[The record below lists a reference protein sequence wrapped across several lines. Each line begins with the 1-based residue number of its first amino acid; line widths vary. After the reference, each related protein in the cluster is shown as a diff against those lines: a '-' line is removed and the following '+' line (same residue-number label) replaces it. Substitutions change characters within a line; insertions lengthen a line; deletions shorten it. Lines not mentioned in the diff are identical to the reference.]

1 MKRILS
7 IVITIFIITNLFGTV
22 MTASAVENEFSQK
35 QYNITNTETY
45 DINTGSET
53 DTYIDIN
60 EGVSLYPIL
69 EKRNYMETEQI
80 SVRFVLTMSLIG
92 IESSFEAVGF
102 TVLNDVLIVFDE
114 ASGCQIINV
123 VLKHD
128 GYTVAPYFS
137 LNVVTITGSEVSAEL
152 FGCVSD
158 NGLFIS
164 DSSYDA
170 AKEASYYYLVETDLI
185 TMAEFNELLRL
196 EYSQKGVEYSDNI
209 IDNNMVSEASLGEGE
224 NASTNANVAGETTVF
239 GTLGWNDDN
248 NVWHPMQYNKVE
260 VWDDRSGEKLGT
272 VYTNTTGNYSFAFL
286 DSSTYRNIYIKVY
299 PGGENSIVK
308 TGYGGDYVYTSQ
320 TRLNVTPGSGVSIGW
335 EIDMTSDLGRAF
347 QISQA
352 INVATKYV
360 KQMNGSYIAPLTV
373 KYPHVESSN
382 SCFYRSSNDTI
393 YVLGSSSS
401 TSGLKSYASWDVVMH
416 EYGHHV
422 QAEFGITRNPGGS
435 HTLKDNLADMNNSK
449 DIGVRLAWGE
459 AYASVFGGM
468 AQAYYASSLQNIST
482 VGDSAY
488 SSYNGASLD
497 YETPNVRLGEACE
510 GSVIGVLWDIY
521 DTASETYDDISFSH
535 SAYWDMITNCNSEN
549 LSEFCNYFV
558 NKYSIEYAFSLG
570 KLLSYYKM
578 AATDLSANVSSTSI
592 SLFWTANGTTT
603 SLPNDRFDLLFFDE
617 DNSEI
622 LSVNNITST
631 SYTLSDAERNTV
643 LRNGDATFKVI
654 VVSYQT
660 SSPTTGGYYSEVL
673 SISKPHNPHSYG
685 PYLYYNNYSHISY
698 CSCGTYV
705 TEGHYIRQE
714 DIVDNRYAKCL
725 GCHVQLDLFEDSA
738 NIIMS
743 TITQVSVNGSY
754 ILPSG
759 IVVLV
764 DEDIQAYLDGTLVFY
779 HPDNIPATQ

>member
-7 IVITIFIITNLFGTV
+7 IVITILIISNLFGTV
-22 MTASAVENEFSQK
+22 MVASAVETEFSQG
-35 QYNITNTETY
+35 QYYDYNIISTEPY
-45 DINTGSET
+45 EINIDSEA
-53 DTYIDIN
+53 DAYIDIN
-60 EGVSLYPIL
+60 DGDPLYPIL

-80 SVRFVLTMSLIG
+80 SVRFVLIASYTG
-92 IESSFEAVGF
+92 IESSFETVGF
-102 TVLNDVLIVFDE
+102 TVLNDVLIDFDE
-114 ASGCQIINV
+114 TTGCQIIDV

-137 LNVVTITGSEVSAEL
+137 LNIVTITGSEVSAEL

-170 AKEASYYYLVETDLI
+170 AKEASYYYLVEMDLI

-196 EYSQKGVEYSDNI
+196 EYSQKGVEYF
-209 IDNNMVSEASLGEGE
+209 DNNMVSEASLGEE
-224 NASTNANVAGETTVF
+224 ETASTNANVAGETTIL

-248 NVWHPMQYNKVE
+248 NVWHPMQYNKIE
-260 VWDDRSGEKLGT
+260 IWDDRSGEKLGT
-272 VYTNTTGNYSFAFL
+272 VYTDATGNYTFTFL
-286 DSSTYRNIYIKVY
+286 DSSPYRNIYIKVY

-308 TGYGGDYVYTSQ
+308 TGYGGDYVYTSH
-320 TRLNVTPGSGVSIGW
+320 TRLNVTPGSSVSIAW
-335 EIDMTSDLGRAF
+335 DVDMTSDLGRAF

-360 KQMNGSYIAPLTV
+360 KQMNGSYITPVTV

-382 SCFYRSSNDTI
+382 SCFYSSSNDTI
-393 YVLGSSSS
+393 YIRSSSAS
-401 TSGLKSYASWDVVMH
+401 AGRPESYASWDVVMH

-422 QAEFGITRNPGGS
+422 QSEFGITRNPGGS
-435 HTLKDNLADMNNSK
+435 HSFTENLAVSRGSK

-468 AQAYYASSLQNIST
+468 AQAYYASSLQNIFT
-482 VGDSAY
+482 VGDSSY
-488 SSYNGASLD
+488 TSYNGASLN
-497 YETPNVRLGEACE
+497 YETTAQRVGEACE
-510 GSVIGVLWDIY
+510 ASVIGVLWDIY
-521 DTASETYDDISFSH
+521 DTVSETHDDISFSH
-535 SAYWDMITNCNSEN
+535 SAYWDMITNCNSET

-558 NKYSIEYAFSLG
+558 DEYSVESAFSLG

-578 AATDLSANVSSTSI
+578 AATNLSVNVSATSI
-592 SLFWTANGTTT
+592 SLSWTANGTTS
-603 SLPNDRFDLLFFDE
+603 SLQNDRFDLVFFDE

-622 LSVNNITST
+622 LSVNNITSP

-643 LRNGDATFKVI
+643 LSNDDATFKVM

-660 SSPTTGGYYSEVL
+660 SSPTTGGYYSEVW

-685 PYLYYNNYSHISY
+685 RYLYYDNYSHISY
-698 CSCGTYV
+698 CSCGAYV
-705 TEGHYIRQE
+705 TEGHYIRHE
-714 DIVDNRYAKCL
+714 DIVDNRYAICL
-725 GCHVQLDLFEDSA
+725 GCRAQLDLFEDYA
-738 NIIMS
+738 NSIMS
-743 TITQVSVNGSY
+743 TITQVSINGSY

-764 DEDIQAYLDGTLVFY
+764 DEDVQSYLNGTLVFY
-779 HPDNIPATQ
+779 HPDNIPTTQ